1 MKRLIRRP
9 LASRSYGSSVALM
22 LSPRFLM
29 RVVRSEIEKGARFIE
44 SARKLYEEAD
54 AQVVDHLDF
63 PYSGSIAVVPYLHL
77 ERLGEADEIAMHRP
91 DPGTP

>member
-1 MKRLIRRP
+1 M
-9 LASRSYGSSVALM
+9 ALM

-44 SARKLYEEAD
+44 SARKLYEE
-54 AQVVDHLDF
+54 LMLRL
-63 PYSGSIAVVPYLHL
+63 SITLIFRTPEVSRLSLTFISRVW
-77 ERLGEADEIAMHRP
+77 ERPNEIAMLRP